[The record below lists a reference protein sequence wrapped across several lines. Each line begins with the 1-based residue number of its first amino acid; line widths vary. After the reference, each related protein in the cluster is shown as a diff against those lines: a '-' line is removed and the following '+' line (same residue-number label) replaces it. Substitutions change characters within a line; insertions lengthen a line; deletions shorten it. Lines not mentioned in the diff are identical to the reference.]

1 MLSWAK
7 KHVQHTKHS
16 SNNKD
21 AGDTDQGVAAADND
35 KDKWK
40 ATCSPGRK
48 LSREERGIREE
59 EASDRKLE
67 AEKSPSFTRR
77 FASLRKMATLKRS
90 TDKRDKSKSPDK
102 GIKEKSKSPDK
113 RTTREKS
120 ESPDQ
125 SSDSV
130 SWKSARS
137 VRETSRS
144 PDKSLEDDRRSQ
156 QSPDRCV
163 PDLKGPST
171 EPQTTQG
178 EQGQTNCTQQQQ
190 QRQQPPTLTQ
200 HLTLSQPQQ
209 QPTPPLSANSP
220 QLTVDING
228 QSTDD
233 GVSNSKLNSIDS
245 SNSKMQFENVDPAI
259 NVETGVDKETKESE
273 DREKEN
279 TGEVETKEK
288 ERENTDE
295 VEIKEKE
302 RENTGE
308 VEIKEKER
316 ENTGEMETKEKE
328 RENTS
333 ELEIKE
339 RDKEN
344 TGELEI
350 KERDKENTGEVET
363 KEKDREKVESDSE
376 IVHVE
381 TSDNNNGITSNT
393 VKEDTNMKDEMNE
406 SVVEKKLNDFTLDVT
421 TKHYKSVLECG
432 NAADINTQR
441 QTESDETKEN
451 KVKEVEV
458 NDSVISRETRG
469 VDCSPLRTSSTEGS
483 SMLTSVLQT
492 DNENITSSSQPH
504 GNSATSPEHHKL
516 PSMHNNDLA
525 PKDET
530 CLEIGNSL
538 KESTLLAKENDKQES
553 EADTILI
560 NDTAQDDRGKG
571 EDITDTEQEITSSK
585 QVTETVDETED
596 SREKPLEENTEDTE
610 ERMAKEKTDLTQEN
624 NGLHVVEEEDVTGT
638 ENNSPVIEN
647 PKNDSSS
654 SDTEKVRTEGA
665 DILTEPEGESTLI
678 TQEENIA
685 ANSDKPPLPLKVRQL
700 KQSQEQ
706 INHNRELDSHPNIS
720 DSGSHAE
727 MNGSVDRICLVSNL
741 VTQSTN
747 VDDTCETDGFKL
759 KKRRNHQAP
768 VSSNQDTLSHGRD
781 NSSSQSVHV
790 KSQSTSNSSLTN
802 IQVQKV
808 STPSQGTQLPSP
820 LEKESSTSNSSLPST
835 QTQSA
840 TSQAPVGGS
849 LPASPSAPKRHK
861 RAPPVPSTR
870 SLQSLHPPRQNKPS
884 NKMCDAI
891 ISSEVPFNDKAPKE
905 MPVPAPRKNISLNP
919 FDSEE
924 DEDEVQLEET
934 LRINEENR
942 SENKN
947 VSVEASRAKD
957 NNIPTPVPAPRTKVS
972 LNPFDSDDDEEEE
985 VKNVTNKNATTPA
998 ASGPLKT
1005 QVIGKNPFEDEED
1018 EEKDLAPQRTSSPSL
1033 ASNCV
1038 AASSFGKLNDSFTSV
1053 VSNRTLNETTTTNPF
1068 DEDEDDEDAVGDN
1081 FKRDMTTR
1089 QSFGTSSSASG
1100 ISRDGT
1106 RSSLP
1111 PTCRNRTGRKKRQA
1125 PLPPGQSPM
1134 AEKPRPEMQNM
1145 SRGSSFSSLTPGGS
1159 NTSLNT
1165 PDNTPP
1171 KRPPPPRPPPPKLC
1185 NTSSSPG
1192 KH

>member
-16 SNNKD
+16 SSNKD
-21 AGDTDQGVAAADND
+21 AGDTDQGVAADND

-40 ATCSPGRK
+40 ATCSSGRK

-59 EASDRKLE
+59 ETSERKLE

-113 RTTREKS
+113 RTIKEKS

-130 SWKSARS
+130 SWKSATS
-137 VRETSRS
+137 VRETS
-144 PDKSLEDDRRSQ
+144 PDKRLEDDRRSQ

-163 PDLKGPST
+163 ADLRGPST

-190 QRQQPPTLTQ
+190 QQQPTTLISQ
-200 HLTLSQPQQ
+200 HHTISQPQQ
-209 QPTPPLSANSP
+209 HPPTPPLSAKVSNSP

-233 GVSNSKLNSIDS
+233 GVSNSKDS
-245 SNSKMQFENVDPAI
+245 SNPKMQFENVEPEI

-273 DREKEN
+273 DRGKENTGEVEIKERDRENAGEVKIKEDDRENTGKVEIKEKDIEN

-288 ERENTDE
+288 DRENTGE
-295 VEIKEKE
+295 VETKEKD

-308 VEIKEKER
+308 VEIKEKDR
-316 ENTGEMETKEKE
+316 
-328 RENTS
+328 
-333 ELEIKE
+333 
-339 RDKEN
+339 
-344 TGELEI
+344 
-350 KERDKENTGEVET
+350 ENTGEVET
-363 KEKDREKVESDSE
+363 KEKDREKVENASE
-376 IVHVE
+376 IAQAE
-381 TSDNNNGITSNT
+381 TSDNNKGVASNNT
-393 VKEDTNMKDEMNE
+393 VKEDTNTKDEMNE
-406 SVVEKKLNDFTLDVT
+406 SVGKKKQNDFTLDAT
-421 TKHYKSVLECG
+421 TKHYESVLECA
-432 NAADINTQR
+432 NADINTQR
-441 QTESDETKEN
+441 QTESEETKEN
-451 KVKEVEV
+451 KGKEVEV
-458 NDSVISRETRG
+458 SDSVSSQEIREG
-469 VDCSPLRTSSTEGS
+469 VDCSPLRTSITEGS

-492 DNENITSSSQPH
+492 NNENTTSSTQPH
-504 GNSATSPEHHKL
+504 GNSATSPEYHEL

-538 KESTLLAKENDKQES
+538 KESTLLVKENEKQES
-553 EADTILI
+553 EADTIQI
-560 NDTAQDDRGKG
+560 NDTAQDDRGKKG
-571 EDITDTEQEITSSK
+571 DITDTEQAITSSK
-585 QVTETVDETED
+585 QVTETVDETQD
-596 SREKPLEENTEDTE
+596 SREKPLEKNGVDTE
-610 ERMAKEKTDLTQEN
+610 ERMTNEKTDLTQEN
-624 NGLHVVEEEDVTGT
+624 NGLHVVKEEDVTGT

-654 SDTEKVRTEGA
+654 SDTEKERTEGA
-665 DILTEPEGESTLI
+665 DILSEPEGESALI
-678 TQEENIA
+678 HHEENIA
-685 ANSDKPPLPLKVRQL
+685 ANSDKPPLP
-700 KQSQEQ
+700 
-706 INHNRELDSHPNIS
+706 
-720 DSGSHAE
+720 
-727 MNGSVDRICLVSNL
+727 
-741 VTQSTN
+741 
-747 VDDTCETDGFKL
+747 FK
-759 KKRRNHQAP
+759 
-768 VSSNQDTLSHGRD
+768 
-781 NSSSQSVHV
+781 
-790 KSQSTSNSSLTN
+790 
-802 IQVQKV
+802 
-808 STPSQGTQLPSP
+808 GTQLPSP

-840 TSQAPVGGS
+840 TSQTPVGGS

-905 MPVPAPRKNISLNP
+905 MPVPAPRKNTSLNP

-924 DEDEVQLEET
+924 DEDEVQVEET
-934 LRINEENR
+934 LGINEEKR
-942 SENKN
+942 SENKK
-947 VSVEASRAKD
+947 VSVEASRAKE
-957 NNIPTPVPAPRTKVS
+957 NNRPTPVPAPRTTVS
-972 LNPFDSDDDEEEE
+972 LNPFDSDNDDDDDDE
-985 VKNVTNKNATTPA
+985 VKDVTNKNATTPA
-998 ASGPLKT
+998 ASRPLKT
-1005 QVIGKNPFEDEED
+1005 QVIGKNPFEDED
-1018 EEKDLAPQRTSSPSL
+1018 DKEKDLAPQRTSSPSL
-1033 ASNCV
+1033 ASDCV

-1053 VSNRTLNETTTTNPF
+1053 VSNRTLNETASTNPF

-1081 FKRDMTTR
+1081 FRRDLTTR

-1106 RSSLP
+1106 RASLP

-1125 PLPPGQSPM
+1125 PLPPGQSQM
-1134 AEKPRPEMQNM
+1134 AEKPRPEVQNL
-1145 SRGSSFSSLTPGGS
+1145 SRGSSVSSLTPGGS

-1171 KRPPPPRPPPPKLC
+1171 KRPPPPRPPLPKLY
-1185 NTSSSPG
+1185 NTSSSPA